1 MDKQNNNFI
10 YDEKFYDQNYI
21 INQLQDLS
29 INNKISENNIENNTQ
44 NKKILVL
51 LLFSINTPSDI
62 SIQERLLKINKYITK
77 IFLTCTHYNFLH
89 IKEVGS
95 NFVFTLHNIN
105 TYVESEFNN
114 VPNTLLSHKQFWIMP
129 FLQLRN
135 IYVAGIILFNEKP
148 NVLLDVRHKINILAS
163 LDRDNNIFSQNNIL
177 PNEMYLLKK
186 ILNFKY
192 NIELNING
200 NNITFDL
207 CKILQLYY
215 KYFVKVKIEY
225 VTYQPLDF
233 TNNILCSK
241 NSKTNT
247 DTH

>member
-1 MDKQNNNFI
+1 MDKHNNNFI
-10 YDEKFYDQNYI
+10 YDETFYDQNYI

-29 INNKISENNIENNTQ
+29 INNNNIENNID
-44 NKKILVL
+44 NKKTLVL

-89 IKEVGS
+89 IKEVDS
-95 NFVFTLHNIN
+95 DFVFTLHNIN
-105 TYVESEFNN
+105 TYVESEFKNA
-114 VPNTLLSHKQFWIMP
+114 PNILLSDKKFWIMP

-148 NVLLDVRHKINILAS
+148 NVLLNVRHKINILAS
-163 LDRDNNIFSQNNIL
+163 LDKDNNIMSQDNIL

-186 ILNFKY
+186 ILKFKY

-225 VTYQPLDF
+225 ITFQPLDY
-233 TNNILCSK
+233 TNNILFSK
-241 NSKTNT
+241 KSTTNM
-247 DTH
+247 DTSY